1 VRGVGLAEVAYHR
14 GHYRNPM
21 TDGEVEAKFRA
32 LCADALPPD
41 QTNALLERLWHLD
54 AATDIGELLRL
65 TKIRPQARE

>member
-1 VRGVGLAEVAYHR
+1 
-14 GHYRNPM
+14 M

-41 QTNALLERLWHLD
+41 QTDALLERLWHLD